1 MFPSEIEIL
10 FISHKYPPAVGGME
24 KQSFE
29 LINNAA
35 LYLKVHT
42 IVYDNEESILTFF
55 FRLNQ
60 RILSKIK
67 DNPGIRLLHFNDGLI
82 AALASFH
89 KGYDHLKKVVTLHGL
104 DIVFPFPYFQR
115 KVIPR
120 FNTFD
125 QVIAVSQAT
134 AEAAQSRGI
143 DSSRISVIPNGVDP
157 VASIS
162 MQEDD
167 KFPPYFITLGRPVK
181 RKGFSWLMQQVIPA
195 LQGNFKLLMVGPFDQ
210 RPTLKERLLNLLPA
224 KLYHLSTLFLGHPT
238 DQQEMRR
245 LLKVYPEKIQHLG
258 KVPFAQLKHLLANAQ
273 AFLMPNIHVPGD
285 MEGFGLVCLE
295 ASSAGTIVVAS
306 ELEGITSAIT
316 HNHNGLLLTSQ
327 DIDTWIGQLQSI
339 LDNPDYYQNLGQ
351 QFKNNT
357 SADFSWDI
365 MARSYCHTF
374 VELCQNLQSNDKPS
388 SFTNEES
395 VRSNVLLA

>member
-395 VRSNVLLA
+395 VRSNVLLD

>member
-224 KLYHLSTLFLGHPT
+224 KLYHLSTLFFGHPT